1 MVTTKENYTPGIYQ
15 QVFRY
20 VFAVILLLIS
30 ANSTFAD
37 NKTIKVEN
45 IEGQAIGGVNASPA
59 SIIDQAIKNAKLK
72 ALSKAGIHEEISAYQ
87 NLFKSETDENYE
99 EVFMSDIFTSVS
111 GVVSNITVRDTIAH
125 FDPKTFTLKVSVTID
140 ATVIKYDKK
149 EDRTFDAWIEGIK
162 AFYPNNS
169 TISFTIKP
177 TLDCYA
183 RIFIVAKNQ
192 ESYVLFPNDHESDIK
207 LQANTE
213 QAFPIENLDYWL
225 DTEIDKEPHRI
236 IIVLL
241 KKPIPYTNK
250 VAYKPILDW
259 IMSISPEKRVV
270 KTFGF
275 TVVKS

>member
-1 MVTTKENYTPGIYQ
+1 MIITKKNHTSHINQ
-15 QVFRY
+15 QLLL
-20 VFAVILLLIS
+20 FAFALILLLL
-30 ANSTFAD
+30 STSSSFAD
-37 NKTIKVEN
+37 NKTIKVKN
-45 IEGQAIGGVNASPA
+45 IKGQAIGGVNASPA
-59 SIIDQAIKNAKLK
+59 SIIDQAIKNAKLI
-72 ALSKAGIHEEISAYQ
+72 ALSEAGIHEEISAYQ
-87 NLFKSETDENYE
+87 NLYKSETDENYE

-111 GVVSNITVRDTIAH
+111 GVVSNINVRDTVAH

-149 EDRTFDAWIEGIK
+149 EDRTFDAWVEGIK
-162 AFYPNNS
+162 AFYQNNS
-169 TISFTIKP
+169 IISFTVKP
-177 TLDCYA
+177 TQDCYA
-183 RIFIVAKNQ
+183 RIFLIAKNQ

-213 QAFPIENLDYWL
+213 QTFPTEELDYWL

-259 IMSISPEKRVV
+259 IMSISPETRVV

-275 TVVKS
+275 IVAKD